1 MLMHYL
7 CLLELMV
14 LKMSKNIKNI
24 EIVIKSFSNFT
35 IKQDKDIK
43 IAVNDIIE
51 DNDFHVLDIDEKEYS
66 IKLEI
71 IENMLVLDLQS
82 TKTNKIYKSIS
93 INLNSINK
101 ILKEYILLCNSYYDA
116 IKSAPIQKV
125 EALDM
130 GRRSLHDDASHELL
144 AKLKQYAYMDFST
157 ARRFT
162 TLLSIIYRKSLVGE
176 NIFN

>member
-51 DNDFHVLDIDEKEYS
+51 DNDFHLLDIEEKEYS
-66 IKLEI
+66 IKLR
-71 IENMLVLDLQS
+71 N
-82 TKTNKIYKSIS
+82 N
-93 INLNSINK
+93 
-101 ILKEYILLCNSYYDA
+101 
-116 IKSAPIQKV
+116 
-125 EALDM
+125 
-130 GRRSLHDDASHELL
+130 
-144 AKLKQYAYMDFST
+144 
-157 ARRFT
+157 
-162 TLLSIIYRKSLVGE
+162 
-176 NIFN
+176 

>member
-51 DNDFHVLDIDEKEYS
+51 DNDFHLLDIDEKR
-66 IKLEI
+66 I
-71 IENMLVLDLQS
+71 
-82 TKTNKIYKSIS
+82 
-93 INLNSINK
+93 
-101 ILKEYILLCNSYYDA
+101 
-116 IKSAPIQKV
+116 
-125 EALDM
+125 
-130 GRRSLHDDASHELL
+130 
-144 AKLKQYAYMDFST
+144 
-157 ARRFT
+157 
-162 TLLSIIYRKSLVGE
+162 
-176 NIFN
+176 

>member
-35 IKQDKDIK
+35 IEQDKDIK

-101 ILKEYILLCNSYYDA
+101 ILKEYI
-116 IKSAPIQKV
+116 V
-125 EALDM
+125 M
-130 GRRSLHDDASHELL
+130 
-144 AKLKQYAYMDFST
+144 
-157 ARRFT
+157 
-162 TLLSIIYRKSLVGE
+162 
-176 NIFN
+176 